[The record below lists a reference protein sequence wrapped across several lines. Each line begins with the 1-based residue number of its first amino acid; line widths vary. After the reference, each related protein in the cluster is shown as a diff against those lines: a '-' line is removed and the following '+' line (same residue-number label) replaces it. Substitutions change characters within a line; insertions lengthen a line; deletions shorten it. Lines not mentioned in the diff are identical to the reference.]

1 MAPIFLVHHPYLLHV
16 SEQLMDKN
24 AEPPNPFQILQEV
37 EKLLKM
43 EEV

>member
-1 MAPIFLVHHPYLLHV
+1 V

-24 AEPPNPFQILQEV
+24 AEPSSPFQILQEV